1 MIETHQRNFKI
12 LKLFLFRPFLQT
24 PCGQPLCLC
33 PCCLFAWTKS
43 ISAPLCCIGTSPHP
57 SGPVSSI
64 ATTCL
69 GPSLTK
75 TQTMPAPM
83 PSPCHFPLWS
93 FQRCTSMSWTS
104 LYLSWT
110 SPCHPVVKPTLAH
123 ASSRAPR
130 PRPETSTR
138 ARTRTLATLDATG
151 RRCAPSP
158 HSSPRSTH
166 AHVDSPRSPQ
176 PHGHRQLA
184 ADELQTTPTT
194 TTVRHR
200 ARVHGD
206 DADAPV
212 LHFQRQDACRV
223 RGDIANTSEPSPM
236 TLAHRSHP
244 HTVDLPRSTTAT
256 ARRYKKKPSH
266 SISSHRQSPLPL
278 LTRLAHSPCSIS
290 CRRRPIATSEPRRC

>member
-1 MIETHQRNFKI
+1 
-12 LKLFLFRPFLQT
+12 
-24 PCGQPLCLC
+24 
-33 PCCLFAWTKS
+33 
-43 ISAPLCCIGTSPHP
+43 
-57 SGPVSSI
+57 
-64 ATTCL
+64 
-69 GPSLTK
+69 
-75 TQTMPAPM
+75 M

-93 FQRCTSMSWTS
+93 SQRCTSMSWTS

-138 ARTRTLATLDATG
+138 ARTCTLATLDATG
-151 RRCAPSP
+151 RRPAPSP
-158 HSSPRSTH
+158 HSPPRSTH

-194 TTVRHR
+194 PTVRHH

-244 HTVDLPRSTTAT
+244 HTVDLPRTPRPRPPAIKGG
-256 ARRYKKKPSH
+256 RPCLKFSH
-266 SISSHRQSPLPL
+266 HLAPLPPL
-278 LTRLAHSPCSIS
+278 NLPDSFPSPIKPEAAGIWTESAATEAQ
-290 CRRRPIATSEPRRC
+290 RRR